1 MPEWPPR
8 WATGPSISLSGAFSP
23 ESQVITNCPSG
34 IFMSAAHLDSMDWAK
49 AIASLRS
56 FMHAINIGGAA
67 AASVETPMA
76 LPTTLSIRRPDDWHV
91 HLRDGPML
99 AACAVHTARQFA
111 RGVIMPNL
119 VPPVTRVAE
128 AAAYRERIRRAVPAE
143 LRFEP
148 LMTCYLTDG
157 ADPAELA
164 RGKKEGVWL
173 ASKLYPAH
181 ATTNSA
187 HGVTSM
193 DAIARGLEAMEKIAM
208 PLLVHGEV
216 TDPEVDIFDREAVF
230 LDKVLAPLIK
240 RHQGLKV
247 VLEHITTREGV
258 QFVEA
263 HPGRLGGT
271 ITPHHLSYN
280 RNAIFKG
287 GIRPHFYCLP
297 IAKREEHRLALRRAA
312 TSGNPAFF
320 LGTDTAPHTADTKEC
335 ACGCAGVFN
344 APVAMQVYAQV
355 FMEENALDKLEAFA
369 SLNGPRFYGLP
380 ANEERITLQAR
391 PLDAPEQV
399 EVPGGNKSIVV

>member
-1 MPEWPPR
+1 MP
-8 WATGPSISLSGAFSP
+8 
-23 ESQVITNCPSG
+23 Q
-34 IFMSAAHLDSMDWAK
+34 
-49 AIASLRS
+49 
-56 FMHAINIGGAA
+56 
-67 AASVETPMA
+67 
-76 LPTTLSIRRPDDWHV
+76 PTTITLRRPDDWHV

-111 RGVIMPNL
+111 RAIIMPNL
-119 VPPVTRVAE
+119 VPPVTKMAE
-128 AAAYRERIRRAVPAE
+128 AVAYRDSIRAAVPAD
-143 LRFEP
+143 LKFEP

-164 RGKKEGVWL
+164 RGKNESVWV
-173 ASKLYPAH
+173 AAKLYPAH

-193 DAIARGLEAMEKIAM
+193 DRVAKGLEAMEKAGM

-216 TDPEVDIFDREAVF
+216 TDPDVDIFDREAVF
-230 LDKVLAPLIK
+230 LDKILLPLLK
-240 RHQGLKV
+240 RHPGLKI

-258 QFVEA
+258 AFVEA
-263 HPGRLGGT
+263 HPDRMGGT

-320 LGTDTAPHTADTKEC
+320 LGTDTAPHSTDTKEC
-335 ACGCAGVFN
+335 ACGCAGIFN

-355 FMEENALDKLEAFA
+355 FAEEGALDRLEAFA

-380 ANEERITLQAR
+380 ANDEKVTLRAAT
-391 PLDAPEQV
+391 LEAPETV
-399 EVPGGNKSIVV
+399 EVPGLAKTITVFRPDTPVGWSF

>member
-1 MPEWPPR
+1 M
-8 WATGPSISLSGAFSP
+8 LSP
-23 ESQVITNCPSG
+23 T
-34 IFMSAAHLDSMDWAK
+34 
-49 AIASLRS
+49 
-56 FMHAINIGGAA
+56 
-67 AASVETPMA
+67 SV
-76 LPTTLSIRRPDDWHV
+76 TLRRPDDWHV
-91 HLRDGPML
+91 HLREGQML

-111 RGVIMPNL
+111 RAIIMPNL
-119 VPPVTRVAE
+119 VPPVTKVAE
-128 AAAYRERIRRAVPAE
+128 AVAYRDRIRAAVPAD

-164 RGKKEGVWL
+164 RGKADGVWV
-173 ASKLYPAH
+173 AAKLYPAH

-193 DAIARGLEAMEKIAM
+193 DRVAKGLEAMEKAGM

-230 LDKVLAPLIK
+230 LDKVLLPLLK
-240 RHQGLKV
+240 RHPGLKI

-258 QFVEA
+258 AFVEA
-263 HPGRLGGT
+263 HPDRMGGT

-297 IAKREEHRLALRRAA
+297 IAKREEHRLALRKAA
-312 TSGNPAFF
+312 TSDSGLFF
-320 LGTDTAPHTADTKEC
+320 LGTDTAPHTTDTKEC

-355 FMEENALDKLEAFA
+355 FAEEGRLDRLEAFA

-380 ANEERITLQAR
+380 PNEERVTLRAAE
-391 PLDAPEQV
+391 LDAPEIV
-399 EVPGGNKSIVV
+399 EVPALDRTITVFRPDTPVGWSF